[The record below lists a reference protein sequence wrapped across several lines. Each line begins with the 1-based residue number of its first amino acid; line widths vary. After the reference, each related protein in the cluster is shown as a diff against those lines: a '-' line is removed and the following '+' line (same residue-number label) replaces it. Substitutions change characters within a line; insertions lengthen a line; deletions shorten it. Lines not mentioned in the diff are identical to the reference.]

1 MLACLGLMSHLSPLQ
16 GVFLWEFAL
25 CPCHAWLSQERS
37 PLLHLIDGCHAQVT
51 VDNSTASSYSSF
63 IIACP
68 NRKGLLYDIF
78 RTFTDVQVR
87 VAYGKVA
94 VKPPNNFEAE
104 LFVQEVDGAR
114 ILDP

>member
-1 MLACLGLMSHLSPLQ
+1 MLHTITKGLHGRGIPSNLEQHGTHHGAC
-16 GVFLWEFAL
+16 
-25 CPCHAWLSQERS
+25 C
-37 PLLHLIDGCHAQVT
+37 AQVT